1 MVGRVCLVLLTFFFP
16 LFVGASWAAIS
27 KVIEVQYICPWGGSS
42 APVSDWGDPSSLC
55 ASDFVNVCGREQG
68 GWPDGV
74 FTGVFTLPSSCAIN
88 SPAGGG
94 LGSLSVTTRNV
105 CPSNSSEVSG
115 SCVCDA
121 GYVERGGQCLKDE
134 DPVCGGLADMPM
146 GVGSIESDFGKQ
158 TAGWASSK
166 IGQPGSACIS
176 GCRVSGTVSGC
187 VLGGSAV
194 CMIASPV
201 FTGDACSP
209 EEEEGPSD
217 EGCPD
222 GTVLQPA
229 SGLCVPRES
238 SCPEGQEPSKYVEG
252 VCIPKEDLDDG
263 LCEDPSDPTKRVE
276 CVGKETKCPSGKVP
290 SKVVPGTCVASD
302 EGAERSENG
311 NTYICKNGVCTVIAG
326 DCDPSQGSCVTE
338 KTKGESCKE
347 APDLKQCTQ
356 DTGLTGSCG
365 AAFQCKGDP
374 VQCSIAVEQ
383 HKRNCELFDKSDP
396 FKLAFENAVSSQ
408 SEDGTLRGT
417 EVDLSGHFNVDSV
430 IGNGQCPSDLV
441 VTVFGQDVPVK
452 LSEFCQ
458 YFSAM
463 GYLIFLGACVSCL
476 RILVT

>member
-1 MVGRVCLVLLTFFFP
+1 MARRLCLALASLFIVFSGLLSSFYLYAFDHGSQP
-16 LFVGASWAAIS
+16 VYRECGWHLRDASGTAARES
-27 KVIEVQYICPWGGSS
+27 CLAAGLASYPEPRFWLVDVE
-42 APVSDWGDPSSLC
+42 DREHPSSTRYWPLTIQRFCVAGSVLVNGLC
-55 ASDFVNVCGREQG
+55 
-68 GWPDGV
+68 
-74 FTGVFTLPSSCAIN
+74 
-88 SPAGGG
+88 SPAPTCLDGQ
-94 LGSLSVTTRNV
+94 VWDRETRS
-105 CPSNSSEVSG
+105 CPAS
-115 SCVCDA
+115 
-121 GYVERGGQCLKDE
+121 KDS
-134 DPVCGGLADMPM
+134 VCGGLADMPM

-158 TAGWASSK
+158 TPGWASSK
-166 IGQPGSACIS
+166 IGQSGSACIS

-209 EEEEGPSD
+209 DEEQGPSD

-222 GTVLQPA
+222 GTVLQPV

-290 SKVVPGTCVASD
+290 SKVVPGTCVVSD

-311 NTYICKNGVCTVIAG
+311 NTYICKNGVCTVISG

-365 AAFQCKGDP
+365 AAFQCKGDS

-408 SEDGTLRGT
+408 SEDGTLQGT
-417 EVDLSGHFNVDSV
+417 EVDLSGHFNVNSV

-441 VTVFGQDVPVK
+441 LTVFGQDVPVK

>member
-1 MVGRVCLVLLTFFFP
+1 MRNVLRLIS
-16 LFVGASWAAIS
+16 LFVFLSSLSFGASAAFPAES
-27 KVIEVQYICPWGGSS
+27 KWWYFFDNRNAGSFDPTPLCLNYVHSHPAGYRDPELVMYSNSS
-42 APVSDWGDPSSLC
+42 ANC
-55 ASDFVNVCGREQG
+55 F
-68 GWPDGV
+68 
-74 FTGVFTLPSSCAIN
+74 FTLPDGRRYSIGFQMERKAYCPDN
-88 SPAGGG
+88 S
-94 LGSLSVTTRNV
+94 VI
-105 CPSNSSEVSG
+105 SG
-115 SCVCDA
+115 SECVCNS
-121 GYVERGGQCLKDE
+121 GFEEEGRQCVVSR

-158 TAGWASSK
+158 TPGWASSK

-290 SKVVPGTCVASD
+290 SKVVPGTCVVSD

-356 DTGLTGSCG
+356 DTGLTGACG
-365 AAFQCKGDP
+365 SAFQCKGDS